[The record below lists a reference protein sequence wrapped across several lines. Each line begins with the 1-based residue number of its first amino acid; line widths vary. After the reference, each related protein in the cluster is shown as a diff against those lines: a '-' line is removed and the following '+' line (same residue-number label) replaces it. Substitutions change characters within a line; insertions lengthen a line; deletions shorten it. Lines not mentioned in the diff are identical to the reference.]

1 MNNSVKNQV
10 IELFSVHRMLKN
22 FYLSDI
28 YSMFTKAENVTS
40 VKGRSYTFNQ
50 ISTAFLKIRMHLI

>member
-22 FYLSDI
+22 FYISDI
-28 YSMFTKAENVTS
+28 YSMFTTAENVTS
-40 VKGRSYTFNQ
+40 VKGRSYTFHQ